1 MVIANSRN
9 SNAKPISGEDLR
21 PKIPETKPKKDRS
34 HWLYIMVIVAVVA
47 GVFLG
52 MLAPAAGVAVKPL
65 GTIFVSLIKMMIAPV
80 IFCTIVL
87 GVGSVKAAATVGKTG
102 GLALAYFIVMSTFA
116 LFIGLIVGNVIE
128 PGEGLNVANATY
140 DAGDSSTHTSTW
152 DFIESIIPTTIF
164 SSLTDGVV
172 LQTLFIALLAGFAV
186 QRMGKGGEAILE
198 GVALLQKLVFRI
210 LTMILWLAP
219 IGAFGAM
226 AGVVGETGFS
236 AVIQLALLMCAF
248 YLTCIIFIFV
258 VLGIILKL
266 VAGVNVF
273 KLFKYLGREFLL
285 IVATSSSESA
295 LPNLMAKMEHLG
307 VDRSTVGIVVPT
319 GYSFNL
325 DGTAIYLTMS
335 SIFIAD
341 ALGSPMPWGEQL
353 GLLIFMIIAS
363 KGAAGV
369 TGAGLA
375 TLAAG
380 LQAYRPDLING
391 VGIIVGIDRFMSEAR
406 ALTNFA
412 GNSIATLVIGKW
424 TKTVDFERV
433 KTVLSGNAPFDYSSV
448 GMHEPDVKPG
458 ELPQATDVVS
468 DLPSVTPYP
477 VIGDKNK

>member
-1 MVIANSRN
+1 MADTATTLDDN
-9 SNAKPISGEDLR
+9 R
-21 PKIPETKPKKDRS
+21 PLSASDTGPRVTQKAPKKDRS
-34 HWLYIMVIVAVVA
+34 HWLYILVIIAVIA
-47 GVFLG
+47 GIALG
-52 MLAPAAGVAVKPL
+52 LLAPAAGVAVKPL
-65 GTIFVSLIKMMIAPV
+65 GTIFVALIKMMIAPV

-116 LFIGLIVGNVIE
+116 LFIGLVVGNIIE

-140 DAGDSSTHTSTW
+140 DAGDSSTHTDTW
-152 DFIESIIPTTIF
+152 DFIESIIPTTVF

-186 QRMGKGGEAILE
+186 QRMGDSGSSILE
-198 GVALLQKLVFRI
+198 AVALLQKLVFRI

-226 AGVVGETGFS
+226 AGVVGETGIS
-236 AVIQLALLMCAF
+236 AVIQLALLMVAF

-307 VDRSTVGIVVPT
+307 VERSTVGIVVPT

-341 ALGSPMPWGEQL
+341 ALGSPMPWSEQL
-353 GLLIFMIIAS
+353 GLLVFMIIAS

-412 GNSIATLVIGKW
+412 GNSIATLVVGKW
-424 TKTVDFERV
+424 TNSIDKEQIDR
-433 KTVLSGNAPFDYSSV
+433 VLSGKDPFDYSMV

-458 ELPQATDVVS
+458 EVPHVDDQIADM
-468 DLPSVTPYP
+468 PSATPYP
-477 VIGDKNK
+477 VVEEGKR